1 MIYDGPWCTR
11 RHRLHR
17 FNSLL
22 RPRYKPTTTSF
33 RGTVNAIRNIMLY
46 IIVSPKCNTLF
57 LSHSHYLS
65 IYMYI
70 FLFLFLSI
78 SPLFLRPISI
88 RSARIRIYRFYDVPT
103 RLFMIFFPSVIIT
116 ILYYN
121 VPVNRICMFYTII
134 V

>member
-33 RGTVNAIRNIMLY
+33 SGTVNVVRNIMLY
-46 IIVSPKCNTLF
+46 IVSPKCNTLF
-57 LSHSHYLS
+57 YSPSRSLYLYIYISFYLS
-65 IYMYI
+65 P
-70 FLFLFLSI
+70 F
-78 SPLFLRPISI
+78 
-88 RSARIRIYRFYDVPT
+88 FYDRFRFASLVYVYIGFT
-103 RLFMIFFPSVIIT
+103 MYLLVSLRFFSASVIIT

>member
-33 RGTVNAIRNIMLY
+33 SGTVNAIRNIMLY
-46 IIVSPKCNTLF
+46 IVSPKCNTPF

-65 IYMYI
+65 LYIYIYLS
-70 FLFLFLSI
+70 FSFYLSLLF
-78 SPLFLRPISI
+78 FLRPISI
-88 RSARIRIYRFYDVPT
+88 RSTRIHIYTFYDVPT
-103 RLFMIFFPSVIIT
+103 RLFTIFFPSVIIT